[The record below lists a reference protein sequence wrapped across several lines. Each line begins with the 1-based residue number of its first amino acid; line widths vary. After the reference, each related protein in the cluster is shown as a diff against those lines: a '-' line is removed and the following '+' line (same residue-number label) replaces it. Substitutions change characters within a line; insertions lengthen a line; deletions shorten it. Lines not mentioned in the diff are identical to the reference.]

1 MTRAGVSFIAPASKT
16 HVDAATLGSQDLTT
30 AIPVAYVA
38 LRDQAKDPDA
48 AGRWWVRE
56 DATVLKGPRKAD
68 PVVALRR
75 IFVYSS
81 ARAGAADSAPAKKL
95 PRTRHHRDSLGRG
108 LGVR

>member
-1 MTRAGVSFIAPASKT
+1 MSGAGGGLIGTGSKT
-16 HVDAATLGSQDLTT
+16 HVDGATLGSQDLTT
-30 AIPVAYVA
+30 ATPVAYVA

-75 IFVYSS
+75 IFAYSS
-81 ARAGAADSAPAKKL
+81 APPGAGAAARANKRARAQAAP
-95 PRTRHHRDSLGRG
+95 
-108 LGVR
+108 